1 MRANWDDIRH
11 VLAVAQEGSVS
22 AAARRLGVNHATV
35 LRRIAAFEAAAG
47 TTIFERSARG
57 YEVPPERARIIA
69 AMAEVEQAVWRV
81 ARLIEGSRAPVHG
94 EVRVT
99 STDTLCRFV
108 LPGILADLQ
117 RAEPGLRVELLC
129 SNAHLDLGRLHA
141 DIAVRPTDNLPED
154 LVGEPAGRMRF
165 GVFRARGSRVDRWI
179 GAAGPL
185 SRSVAGR
192 WLSAAVP
199 AERRSGAAD
208 SFMVMAEL
216 AARGLGLAL
225 VPVVLGRADARLEP
239 VEGAAPPMEVPVWVA
254 SHADLADLP
263 RIATV
268 RRALV
273 LSLADALDA

>member
-1 MRANWDDIRH
+1 MRTNWDDIRH

-35 LRRIAAFEAAAG
+35 LRRIAAFETAAG

-57 YEVPPERARIIA
+57 YEVPAERARLIA
-69 AMAEVEQAVWRV
+69 AMEDVEQAVLRV

-99 STDTLCRFV
+99 STDSLCRFV
-108 LPGILADLQ
+108 LPAILADLQ
-117 RAEPGLRVELLC
+117 RVEPGLRVELLC

-141 DIAVRPTDNLPED
+141 DIAVRPTERLPDD
-154 LVGEPAGRMRF
+154 LAGEVAGRMRF
-165 GVFRARGSRVDRWI
+165 GVFRARGSHVETWI

-192 WLSAAVP
+192 WLASSVP
-199 AERRSGAAD
+199 ADQRAGAAD

-225 VPVVLGRADARLEP
+225 VPVVVGRADARLEP
-239 VEGAAPPMEVPVWVA
+239 VEGAAPPMDVPVWVA

-273 LSLADALDA
+273 RGLARALDA